1 MSCSLC
7 DSGLISTGQ
16 LKSIHNAKIH
26 NFMWITYEMIY
37 IIQFHL
43 SMVNFTFYW
52 FLKTIST
59 HLPVSSM
66 NSTHKTFLASFC
78 PEDDENRWHSY
89 LQDFFNAL
97 KVPRNLVKKI
107 FNCILI
113 SHLQHSYHVM
123 KMCNSFCHP
132 WKYFLSK
139 SLSRKILN
147 GYGGTCIASRRHIIC
162 MLCFFDKISS
172 SIRFTILAINIFI

>member
-1 MSCSLC
+1 MKWFISFS
-7 DSGLISTGQ
+7 SIYRWWISRFTGFSKQSQLICRFPQWTQ
-16 LKSIHNAKIH
+16 HIKLFWLLFVRKTMKIGDTH
-26 NFMWITYEMIY
+26 IY
-37 IIQFHL
+37 KI
-43 SMVNFTFYW
+43 
-52 FLKTIST
+52 
-59 HLPVSSM
+59 
-66 NSTHKTFLASFC
+66 
-78 PEDDENRWHSY
+78 
-89 LQDFFNAL
+89 FFNAL

-172 SIRFTILAINIFI
+172 SIRFTILVINIFI